1 MCYNYSM
8 EKTKNF
14 TISNVGCLGF
24 EFFKKSVVVFFA
36 LMLCFNGFIPKNQNF
51 KDVFIKAFKC
61 AVGSVE
67 FDFVDGYAKR
77 ISGVTKTIATDVLN
91 ALKSAGLAQPRISK
105 DNSKTDT
112 ESVPVNTPA
121 NNAML
126 TQRSI
131 SVSSLSNF
139 TKTKLIY
146 SYSVNMSVN
155 ALYILY
161 NNMKVNCDSVPIDVG
176 ILYFILFSIFV
187 VKIKDVINNI
197 RNNKIYYIAD
207 RLG

>member
-1 MCYNYSM
+1 MKSV
-8 EKTKNF
+8 KKIAIFNF
-14 TISNVGCLGF
+14 GYFGF
-24 EFFKKSVVVFFA
+24 DFFKKSVVVFFA
-36 LMLCFNGFIPKNQNF
+36 LALCFNGFIPKSQNF
-51 KDVFIKAFKC
+51 KDVFLKAFNC

-67 FDFVDGYAKR
+67 FNFVDGYAKR

-91 ALKSAGLAQPRISK
+91 ALKSAGLAQPRLSK
-105 DNSKTDT
+105 DNSKTDS
-112 ESVPVNTPA
+112 ESVPVNEPT
-121 NNAML
+121 NNAIL

-131 SVSSLSNF
+131 GVSILPNF

-146 SYSVNMSVN
+146 SYCVNMSVN

-161 NNMKVNCDSVPIDVG
+161 NNMKINCDSVPIDVG